1 MAASGPSSGESMQNG
16 GAAAPTEG
24 NGAATA
30 VAERQDFFGHPR
42 GLATLFFTEL
52 WERFSYYGLRALL
65 VLFMTAP
72 AGAAA
77 TNPGLGF
84 GTEKATAIYGLY
96 TAFVYL
102 LALPGGWVADNIWG
116 QRRSVFVGGCI
127 IAAGHFSL
135 AMPALGLPDVTF
147 FYLGLVLIVV
157 GTGLLKPNISTMVG
171 ELYPEGGA
179 RRDAGFSVFYMGI
192 NFGAILGP
200 TLCGWLGE
208 GYNWHWGF
216 SLAGFG
222 MLAGLVSYKLGAPNL
237 GNAGL
242 LDADDE
248 EAVQRKSRNFYLA
261 TAAVA
266 AALVA
271 FGFLATSGVI
281 GVTLTGVAEAVG
293 VGIVVVT
300 VVFFA
305 YLTLGVNGAAGI
317 AGFFAVATV
326 AVGPFVEGTALA
338 AQIAT
343 GATVIFFILVTIARL
358 VAPQY
363 DVSLEKKRLFV
374 IFWLF
379 LLSALF
385 WSGFEQAGSSL
396 NLYARD
402 LTARNFGPF
411 ALSQSMALW
420 VTIFVIG
427 LPAAYIGY
435 RTFKR
440 ERMWWVGKAGVSLL
454 GALIVGFLGYL
465 AYQMAGGWTV
475 PASMLQN
482 INPTFIVLLAPVFGA
497 LWTWLSKVNANPS
510 IPIKFALGLFG
521 LAAGFFVVSWGAAQA
536 TAEDPVGVHWLV
548 VTYFLHTCGELCLSP
563 VGLSSMTKLAP
574 ENRVGQMMGIWFV
587 STALGN
593 LFAGLIAGRLEG
605 LNPSSLFWTVAL
617 IVGGAGVVALLTAP
631 PVKRLMGDVE

>member
-1 MAASGPSSGESMQNG
+1 MAASDPSTDDSMRNG
-16 GAAAPTEG
+16 GGASVEG
-24 NGAATA
+24 GETATA
-30 VAERQDFFGHPR
+30 ALEQDFFGHPR

-127 IAAGHFSL
+127 IAAGHFAM
-135 AMPALGLPDVTF
+135 AMPALGLPDVSS
-147 FYLGLVLIVV
+147 FYLGLVLIVI

-171 ELYPEGGA
+171 DLYPEGGA

-200 TLCGWLGE
+200 TLCGFLGE
-208 GYNWHWGF
+208 GYSWHWGF

-222 MLAGLVSYKLGAPNL
+222 MLVGLISYKLGADNL
-237 GNAGL
+237 GEAGL
-242 LDADDE
+242 LEVDDE
-248 EAVQRKSRNFYLA
+248 AAVQRKSRNFYLTA
-261 TAAVA
+261 AAVA
-266 AALVA
+266 AAIVT
-271 FGFLATSGVI
+271 FGFLATSGAI
-281 GVTLTGVAEAVG
+281 SVTLTQVAEAVG
-293 VGIVVVT
+293 VGIIIVT
-300 VVFFA
+300 VLFFA
-305 YLTLGVNGAAGI
+305 YLTMGTTGAISLAAFFGVASVVAAQFGYGAA
-317 AGFFAVATV
+317 FAS
-326 AVGPFVEGTALA
+326 
-338 AQIAT
+338 QIGV
-343 GATVIFFILVTIARL
+343 GATVLLFIVVSIGRV
-358 VAPQY
+358 VAPQFET
-363 DVSLEKKRLFV
+363 SRKKKRLLV

-396 NLYARD
+396 NLFARD
-402 LTARNFGPF
+402 LTARGFGPF
-411 ALSQSMALW
+411 ALSQTAALALT
-420 VTIFVIG
+420 VLVLG
-427 LPAAYIGY
+427 VPAAYIGY
-435 RTFKR
+435 RMFQR
-440 ERMWWVGKAGVSLL
+440 ENLWWVGKAGVSLI
-454 GALIVGFLGYL
+454 GALVVGFLGYV
-465 AYQMAGGWTV
+465 AYQMAAGWTM
-475 PASMLQN
+475 PASILQN
-482 INPTFIVLLAPVFGA
+482 INPTFIVLLAPLFGS
-497 LWTWLSKVNANPS
+497 LWTWLANRNANPS
-510 IPIKFALGLFG
+510 IPVKFALGLFG
-521 LAAGFFVVSWGAAQA
+521 LAAGFFVIAWGATQA
-536 TAEDPVGVHWLV
+536 TAETPVGAQWLV

-574 ENRVGQMMGIWFV
+574 ENRVGQMMGVWFV

-593 LFAGLIAGRLEG
+593 LIAGLVAGQLEG
-605 LNPSSLFWTVAL
+605 LNPSGLFFAVAI
-617 IVGGAGVVALLTAP
+617 IVGGGGVVALLAAP

>member
-1 MAASGPSSGESMQNG
+1 MAASGPASNESMQNG
-16 GAAAPTEG
+16 GARTPAGGE
-24 NGAATA
+24 A
-30 VAERQDFFGHPR
+30 VVERQDFFGHPR

-84 GTEKATAIYGLY
+84 GTEKATAVYGLY

-135 AMPALGLPDVTF
+135 ALPAVGLPDVSS
-147 FYLGLVLIVV
+147 FYLGLFLIVV

-171 ELYPEGGA
+171 DLYPEGGA

-208 GYNWHWGF
+208 GYSWHWGF

-222 MLAGLVSYKLGAPNL
+222 MLGGLISYKLGAPNL
-237 GNAGL
+237 GDAGL
-242 LDADDE
+242 LEADDE
-248 EAVQRKSRNFYLA
+248 EAVQRKSRNFYLL
-261 TAAVA
+261 TALVT
-266 AALVA
+266 ALIVA
-271 FGFLATSGVI
+271 FGFLATSGAI
-281 GVTLTGVAEAVG
+281 AVTLTQVAEAVG
-293 VGIVVVT
+293 VGIILVT
-300 VVFFA
+300 LLFFA
-305 YLTLGVNGAAGI
+305 YLTLEWTGVGAMTAFFVVASLAAGQFVD
-317 AGFFAVATV
+317 GAT
-326 AVGPFVEGTALA
+326 LA
-338 AQIAT
+338 SQIGV
-343 GATVIFFILVTIARL
+343 GATVLFFVLVSIARL

-363 DVSLEKKRLFV
+363 DVSLKRRRYLV
-374 IFWLF
+374 IYWLF

-396 NLYARD
+396 NLFARD
-402 LTARNFGPF
+402 LTARDFGPF
-411 ALSQSMALW
+411 VLSQSSAL
-420 VTIFVIG
+420 VAAIVLIG
-427 LPAAYIGY
+427 LPAAYVGY
-435 RTFKR
+435 RMSQR
-440 ERMWWVGKAGVSLL
+440 EDLWWVGQAGVSLL
-454 GALIVGFLGYL
+454 GALVVGFLGYV
-465 AYQMAGGWTV
+465 AYQIAGGWTV

-497 LWTWLSKVNANPS
+497 FWTWLANRDANPS
-510 IPIKFALGLFG
+510 IPVKFGLGLLG
-521 LAAGFFVVSWGAAQA
+521 LAAGFFVIAWGAAQA
-536 TAEDPVGVHWLV
+536 TADNPVGAHWLV
-548 VTYFLHTCGELCLSP
+548 VTYFLHTCGELALSP

-574 ENRVGQMMGIWFV
+574 EHRVGQMMGVWFV

-593 LFAGLIAGRLEG
+593 LFAGLIAGQLEALDPSG
-605 LNPSSLFWTVAL
+605 LFMTVAL
-617 IVGGAGVVALLTAP
+617 IVGGGGLVALLAAP

>member
-1 MAASGPSSGESMQNG
+1 MAASTPDDASQNQDPPSGPDR
-16 GAAAPTEG
+16 AAAP
-24 NGAATA
+24 ARAD
-30 VAERQDFFGHPR
+30 DFFGHPR

-84 GTEKATAIYGLY
+84 ETPKATAIYGLY

-116 QRRSVFVGGCI
+116 QQRAVFVGGCI

-135 AMPALGLPDVTF
+135 ALPALGLPEESF

-171 ELYPEGGA
+171 DLYPEGGA

-208 GYNWHWGF
+208 GISWHWGF

-222 MLAGLVSYKLGAPNL
+222 MLAGLVSYKMGIENL
-237 GNAGL
+237 GGAGT
-242 LDADDE
+242 LDVDDE
-248 EAVQRKSRNFYLA
+248 AARQQKSRNFYLA
-261 TAAVA
+261 TAATA
-266 AALVA
+266 AAIVA

-281 GVTLTGVAEAVG
+281 AVTLTEVAEAVG
-293 VGIVVVT
+293 VGIIVVT
-300 VVFFA
+300 VLFFA
-305 YLTLGVNGAAGI
+305 YLTLGSRGALAI
-317 AGFFAVATV
+317 AAFFAVATV
-326 AVGPFVEGTALA
+326 VLNGFVDGWAFASQLAVGASVLL
-338 AQIAT
+338 
-343 GATVIFFILVTIARL
+343 FILVNIGRL
-358 VAPQY
+358 VAPQFEM
-363 DVSLEKKRLFV
+363 SLKKKRLFV

-396 NLYARD
+396 NLFARD
-402 LTARNFGPF
+402 LTARSFGPVGGSPMIG
-411 ALSQSMALW
+411 LLGTL
-420 VTIFVIG
+420 VVLG
-427 LPAAYIGY
+427 LPAAYIAY
-435 RTFKR
+435 RTIRR
-440 ERMWWVGKAGVSLL
+440 ENLWWVGKAGVSLL
-454 GALIVGFLGYL
+454 GVLVVGFLGYV
-465 AYQMAGGWTV
+465 AYQISGGWTV

-482 INPTFIVLLAPVFGA
+482 INPTFIVILAPVFGG
-497 LWTWLSKVNANPS
+497 LWTWLAQRNANPS
-510 IPIKFALGLFG
+510 IPVKFALGLFG
-521 LAAGFFVVSWGAAQA
+521 LSGGFFVVAWGAAQA
-536 TAEDPVGVHWLV
+536 TAESPVGVHWLV

-605 LNPSSLFWTVAL
+605 LNPSGLFWVVA
-617 IVGGAGVVALLTAP
+617 IIIGAGGIAALLSAP

>member
-1 MAASGPSSGESMQNG
+1 MSASDSSSDGSMQDG
-16 GAAAPTEG
+16 DPSGA
-24 NGAATA
+24 GAATA
-30 VAERQDFFGHPR
+30 VPEQQDFFGHPR

-84 GTEKATAIYGLY
+84 ETEKATAIYGLY

-116 QRRSVFVGGCI
+116 QRRSVFVGGCV

-135 AMPALGLPDVTF
+135 ALPALGLPDEAF

-171 ELYPEGGA
+171 DLYPEGGA

-208 GYNWHWGF
+208 QYSWHWGF

-222 MLAGLVSYKLGAPNL
+222 MLAGLLSYRLGVDNL
-237 GNAGL
+237 GQAGL

-248 EAVQRKSRNFYLA
+248 AAVQRKSRNFYLA

-266 AALVA
+266 AALVT

-281 GVTLTGVAEAVG
+281 SVTLTAVAEAAG
-293 VGIVVVT
+293 VGIFVVT
-300 VVFFA
+300 VLFFA
-305 YLTLGVNGAAGI
+305 YLTLGVNGAVAMG
-317 AGFFAVATV
+317 AFFAAATV
-326 AVGPFVEGTALA
+326 VTDQFVGGMALA

-343 GATVIFFILVTIARL
+343 GITVLFFILVTLGRL
-358 VAPQY
+358 VVPQY
-363 DVSLEKKRLFV
+363 DTSLKKKRLFV

-379 LLSALF
+379 ILSAVF
-385 WSGFEQAGSSL
+385 WAGFEQAGSSL
-396 NLYARD
+396 NLYTRD
-402 LTARNFGPF
+402 LTARNFGPYAF
-411 ALSQSMALW
+411 SPSMALLI
-420 VTIFVIG
+420 TMFVIG
-427 LPAAYIGY
+427 LPAAYLGY
-435 RTFKR
+435 RTFRR
-440 ERMWWVGKAGVSLL
+440 EDVWWVGKAGVSLI
-454 GALIVGFLGYL
+454 GALVMGFLGYA
-465 AYQMAGGWTV
+465 AYQIAGGWTI
-475 PASMLQN
+475 PASILQN

-497 LWTWLSKVNANPS
+497 LWTWLSKLDANPS
-510 IPIKFALGLFG
+510 IPVKFALGLFG
-521 LAAGFFVVSWGAAQA
+521 LAAGFFVVSWGAANA
-536 TAEDPVGVHWLV
+536 TADNPAGVHWLI

-563 VGLSSMTKLAP
+563 VGLSSITKLSP
-574 ENRVGQMMGIWFV
+574 EDRVGQMMGIWFV
-587 STALGN
+587 SVALGN
-593 LFAGLIAGRLEG
+593 LVAGLVAGRLEG
-605 LNPSSLFWTVAL
+605 LPASSLFWIVAL
-617 IVGGAGVVALLTAP
+617 VGGGVGVLALLTAP
-631 PVKRLMGDVE
+631 PIKRLMGDVE